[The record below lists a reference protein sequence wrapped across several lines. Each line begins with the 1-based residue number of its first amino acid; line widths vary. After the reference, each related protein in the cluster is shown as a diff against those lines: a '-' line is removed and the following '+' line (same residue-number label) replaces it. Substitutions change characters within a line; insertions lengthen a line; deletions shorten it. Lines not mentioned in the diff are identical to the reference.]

1 MVNMIELLMMMVIFC
16 IVILQ
21 SGGVCQSKTFSLSEY
36 TFIDVH
42 NCFDFWFSWPMVV
55 LLRMMVIFCI
65 CLIMVTL
72 VFCNMTMSYSA
83 MTKQQSGDDLAK
95 KREWS
100 KLPHFQSESFC
111 QKISSSE
118 YIFYTYKYTLTYMW
132 YYTSIIIY
140 VRRTYSGN
148 ALPNQTGKS
157 LLMTY
162 VMNVVYLKCTWHAIH
177 VIYHISYVI
186 YLKCLLKQIQYPS
199 LLLQKD

>member
-1 MVNMIELLMMMVIFC
+1 MVYMIELLMMMVIFC

-118 YIFYTYKYTLTYMW
+118 YIFYTYINTLWHICDIIRLPLYMCDAHILGMLYQTKLANHCWWHMLWMLYTWNVHDMPYMSYITYHMSYIW
-132 YYTSIIIY
+132 
-140 VRRTYSGN
+140 
-148 ALPNQTGKS
+148 
-157 LLMTY
+157 
-162 VMNVVYLKCTWHAIH
+162 NV
-177 VIYHISYVI
+177 S
-186 YLKCLLKQIQYPS
+186 
-199 LLLQKD
+199 